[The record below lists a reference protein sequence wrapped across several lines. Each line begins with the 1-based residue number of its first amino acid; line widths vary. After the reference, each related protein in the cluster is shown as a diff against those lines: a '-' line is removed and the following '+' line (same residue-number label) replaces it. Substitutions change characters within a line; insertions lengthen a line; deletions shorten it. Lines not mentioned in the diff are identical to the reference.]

1 MKGSNPE
8 KHDLEVSKNLGTSIA
23 GWFIITG
30 TSDLKNDNK
39 KLI

>member
-1 MKGSNPE
+1 MG
-8 KHDLEVSKNLGTSIA
+8 VSITIGTSIA